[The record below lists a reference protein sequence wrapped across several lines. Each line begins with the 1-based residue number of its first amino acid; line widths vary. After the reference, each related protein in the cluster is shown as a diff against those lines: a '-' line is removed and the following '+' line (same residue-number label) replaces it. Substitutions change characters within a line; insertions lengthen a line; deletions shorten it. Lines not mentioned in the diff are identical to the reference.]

1 MKLREEEKS
10 FLKERTEKKIN
21 EIESY
26 LNNLISFKPETF
38 EEYKSN
44 LQKKWACERACE
56 RIAEGLV
63 DLAIFLIRIKEIN
76 YNEEDE
82 KAFGVLL
89 KNKVIDENLCE
100 KLRNLKG
107 MRDHIAHRYGEVDD
121 KIIYD
126 AINDEIENDT
136 NDFLDVAKR
145 VIRDVKEK

>member
-10 FLKERTEKKIN
+10 FLKKRTEKKIN

-26 LNNLISFKPETF
+26 LNNLISFKPEDF
-38 EEYKSN
+38 EQYKTN

-56 RIAEGLV
+56 RLAEGLV
-63 DLAIFLIRIKEIN
+63 DLGIFLIRLKEIN

-89 KNKVIDENLCE
+89 KNKIIDEILCE

-121 KIIYD
+121 KIVFD
-126 AINDEIENDT
+126 SINNEIKDDV
-136 NDFLDVAKR
+136 NDFITVAKK
-145 VIRDVKEK
+145 IIESSK

>member
-1 MKLREEEKS
+1 MKFTEEEKS
-10 FLKERTEKKIN
+10 FLKKRTEKKIN

-26 LNNLISFKPETF
+26 LNNLISFKPEDF
-38 EEYKSN
+38 EQYKTN

-56 RIAEGLV
+56 RLAEGLV
-63 DLAIFLIRIKEIN
+63 DLGIFLIRLKEIN

-89 KNKVIDENLCE
+89 KNKIIDEILCE

-121 KIIYD
+121 KIVFD
-126 AINDEIENDT
+126 SINNEIKDDV
-136 NDFLDVAKR
+136 NDFITVAKK
-145 VIRDVKEK
+145 IIESSK

>member
-1 MKLREEEKS
+1 MKFTEEEKS
-10 FLKERTEKKIN
+10 FLKKRTEKKIN

-26 LNNLISFKPETF
+26 LCNLISFKPEDF
-38 EEYKSN
+38 EEYKTN

-56 RIAEGLV
+56 RLAEGLV
-63 DLAIFLIRIKEIN
+63 DLGIFLIRLKEIN

-89 KNKVIDENLCE
+89 KNKIIDEILCE

-121 KIIYD
+121 KIVFD
-126 AINDEIENDT
+126 SINNEIKDDV
-136 NDFLDVAKR
+136 NDFITVAKK
-145 VIRDVKEK
+145 IIESSK

>member
-10 FLKERTEKKIN
+10 FLKKRTEKKIN

-26 LNNLISFKPETF
+26 LNNLISFKPEDF
-38 EEYKSN
+38 EEYKTN

-56 RIAEGLV
+56 RLAEGLV
-63 DLAIFLIRIKEIN
+63 DLGIFLIRLKEIN

-89 KNKVIDENLCE
+89 KNKIIDEILCE

-121 KIIYD
+121 KIVFD
-126 AINDEIENDT
+126 SINNEIKDDV
-136 NDFLDVAKR
+136 NDFITVAKK
-145 VIRDVKEK
+145 IIESSK

>member
-1 MKLREEEKS
+1 MKFTEEEKS
-10 FLKERTEKKIN
+10 FLKKRTEKKIN

-26 LNNLISFKPETF
+26 LGNLISFKPEDF
-38 EEYKSN
+38 EEYKTN

-56 RIAEGLV
+56 RLAEGLV
-63 DLAIFLIRIKEIN
+63 DLGIFLIRLKEIN

-89 KNKVIDENLCE
+89 KNKIIDEILCE

-121 KIIYD
+121 KIVFD
-126 AINDEIENDT
+126 SINNEIKDDV
-136 NDFLDVAKR
+136 NDFITVAKK
-145 VIRDVKEK
+145 IIESSK

>member
-1 MKLREEEKS
+1 MKSIEEEKS
-10 FLKERTEKKIN
+10 SLKKRTEKKIK

-26 LNNLISFKPETF
+26 LSNLIRFKPENF
-38 EEYKSN
+38 EEYKLN
-44 LQKKWACERACE
+44 LEKKWACERACE

-82 KAFGVLL
+82 KAFSALL
-89 KNKVIDENLCE
+89 KNNIIEENLCK

-121 KIIYD
+121 KLVFD
-126 AINDEIENDT
+126 AINNEIEEDT
-136 NDFLDVAKR
+136 NNFLNIAENLLGD
-145 VIRDVKEK
+145 I

>member
-1 MKLREEEKS
+1 MKLAEKEKS
-10 FLKERTEKKIN
+10 FLKERTEKKIK

-26 LNNLISFKPETF
+26 LDNLISFKPETF
-38 EEYKSN
+38 EEYSAD
-44 LQKKWACERACE
+44 LQKRWACERACE

-63 DLAIFLIRIKEIN
+63 DLAIFIIRVKEIN

-89 KNKVIDENLCE
+89 KNEIIDEKLCE

-121 KIIYD
+121 KIVFEAMSNEMED
-126 AINDEIENDT
+126 DT
-136 NDFLDVAKR
+136 NEFLDAAKW
-145 VIRDVKEK
+145 IIGEGIK

>member
-10 FLKERTEKKIN
+10 FLKKRTEKKIN

-26 LNNLISFKPETF
+26 LDNLISFKPEDF
-38 EEYKSN
+38 EEYKTN

-56 RIAEGLV
+56 RLAEGLV
-63 DLAIFLIRIKEIN
+63 DLGIFLIRLKEIN

-82 KAFGVLL
+82 KAFVFLL
-89 KNKVIDENLCE
+89 KNKIIDEILCE

-121 KIIYD
+121 KIVFD
-126 AINDEIENDT
+126 SINNEIKDDV
-136 NDFLDVAKR
+136 NDFITVAKK
-145 VIRDVKEK
+145 IIESSK

>member
-10 FLKERTEKKIN
+10 FLKKRTEKKIN

-26 LNNLISFKPETF
+26 LGNLISFKPEDF
-38 EEYKSN
+38 EQYKTN

-56 RIAEGLV
+56 RLAEGLV
-63 DLAIFLIRIKEIN
+63 DLGIFLIRLKEIN

-89 KNKVIDENLCE
+89 KNKIIDEILCE

-121 KIIYD
+121 KIVFD
-126 AINDEIENDT
+126 SINNEIKDDV
-136 NDFLDVAKR
+136 NDFITVAKK
-145 VIRDVKEK
+145 IIESSK